1 MMKRIVSIFGISVFV
16 LTWTS
21 CQRET
26 LAPEGE
32 GLTGRPISFSLSTE
46 TLPAETK
53 TEYSGEV
60 FNSYERINWTVGD
73 QVRLFTDNT
82 SAQGNSSWGGNSN
95 VGVMTDYQ
103 VDGVIPSDAKS
114 YASISPC
121 GSQKN
126 LAWGSGAHNIFGVY
140 PSPEISSITVS
151 NQGSLSFSRMT
162 LDGGDAALSFT
173 EGKATVQAWG
183 DGSFRNYTVT
193 PNMKKAF
200 LYSAQTVESP
210 TTGTTLSFHP
220 LFNAVEVSFKRADI
234 LSTALLPSGKNAAD
248 FRLSAIELTSEGK
261 AISGQY
267 SVSFTKG
274 ASWETA
280 SSSTSLTGS
289 NQKKIRYTFPAYGTA
304 VGDVSA
310 QDNVAG
316 MHNYDNSVYTVRF
329 FIPYNAYGDGDKLK
343 IRFEFLHSDG
353 STAFTRTLQLKK
365 DSENAWF
372 GMNPGEKLIVNPGNA
387 VAPVRWIYVLDVEPV
402 ARFDKN
408 DVSASSRTTAYKVKS
423 SYRYKEGD
431 ESTWEPVKWATEINM
446 GARDINANKDF
457 RRISAYSAVN
467 SDKPGWITF
476 TNTGLGNGGKNT
488 NEPRSITASQ
498 YFRHVD
504 SNNPDE
510 FFKDAIS
517 GNIHPSGINNL
528 SDKANAIDLSMYDLQ
543 GNPLSMT
550 SANCYVVSAPG
561 WYKFPLVYG
570 NTLKNGSPN
579 MGAVQSYHVRHD
591 GGAIGQPWIRAS
603 LGGDLVNDYTAALV
617 WQDNKPECSYAGCNN
632 PSHGVIDT
640 DKLEVRM
647 DNNMAYM
654 YFYVPQ
660 HSIQPGNNLL
670 ALKKGGDIVWS
681 WHIWI
686 TDQPLE
692 PKDGRYMSTLIGW
705 TPISLQGGNGGLD
718 VYPAR
723 SEELKIVQVTSDGQ
737 KIPEGQ
743 EKEILVIQEGTTKQI
758 LSSDRVY
765 RFGRSVYFQY
775 GRKDP
780 MFPALSTGEKK
791 QTNVTQTN
799 VTQEIYDADGNL
811 LAGNDGDMPVYGGEK
826 SVPHSIKNPAVFYTT
841 NTPFAQQV
849 GGYWRTDLKTV
860 YDPSPIGYR
869 VIDSFDGAFKSSYQN
884 SSQTKFMIV
893 KGNTYP
899 GAYVGKDENL
909 FLPVV
914 GQRGVDSILL
924 GTPAD
929 RTSFGKGANDAKA
942 MLWAADGH
950 VFSVEL
956 GLRNLYKGYVNLGRG
971 WSYLGQEAA
980 GYPVLCITE

>member
-310 QDNVAG
+310 QDNAAG

-353 STAFTRTLQLKK
+353 STAFTRTLQLKNE
-365 DSENAWF
+365 SENTWF

-387 VAPVRWIYVLDVEPV
+387 VAPARWIYVLEVEPMTSF
-402 ARFDKN
+402 AKN
-408 DVSASSRTTAYKVKS
+408 EASAATTTTSYKVKS
-423 SYRYKEGD
+423 SYRYKEGN
-431 ESTWEPVKWATEINM
+431 ESGTREPVKWATEINM
-446 GARDINANKDF
+446 GARDINANSDW
-457 RRISAYSAVN
+457 RRISSYSPAN
-467 SDKPGWITF
+467 SDKAGWISF
-476 TNTGLGNGGKNT
+476 ANTSLGNGGKDV
-488 NEPRSITASQ
+488 NETRSITASR
-498 YFRHVD
+498 FVRHVN
-504 SNNPDE
+504 SNNPDD

-517 GNIHPSGINNL
+517 MNVHPSRINNL

-543 GNPLSMT
+543 GNPLSGMT

-603 LGGDLVNDYTAALV
+603 LGGDLVNDYSAALV
-617 WQDNKPECSYAGCNN
+617 WQDNRPECSYTGCNN
-632 PSHGVIDT
+632 RKHGVI

-660 HSIQPGNNLL
+660 HSIQPGNNLI

-692 PKDGRYMSTLIGW
+692 TKDGRYMSTLIGW
-705 TPISLQGGNGGLD
+705 IPISLQGGNGGLD

-737 KIPEGQ
+737 KIPEGM
-743 EKEILVIQEGTTKQI
+743 ESNILVLQEGNVIQK
-758 LSSDRVY
+758 LRSDRIY
-765 RFGRSVYFQY
+765 RYGRGVYFQY

-780 MFPALSTGEKK
+780 MFPAEPTGGG
-791 QTNVTQTN
+791 NRTQD
-799 VTQEIYDADGNL
+799 IYNANGDP
-811 LAGNDGDMPVYGGEK
+811 LAGENDYMPSTSGDKNLAY
-826 SVPHSIKNPAVFYTT
+826 SIKNPAQFLLGAS
-841 NTPFAQQV
+841 TPFSSGAA
-849 GGYWRTDLKTV
+849 YWSTSFKTV

-869 VIDSFDGAFKSSYQN
+869 VIDRFYHSTDPAQNHFFLTYAKN
-884 SSQTKFMIV
+884 SSFFRIY
-893 KGNTYP
+893 GNDGIGYP
-899 GAYVGKDENL
+899 GAYIGRDGN
-909 FLPVV
+909 FYLPAMGYRQGNSSQVQGAPV
-914 GQRGVDSILL
+914 SREPHNGAATVHIWSASKQYLHAEL
-924 GTPAD
+924 GTVPMNAGKVTYWD
-929 RTSFGKGANDAKA
+929 RD
-942 MLWAADGH
+942 
-950 VFSVEL
+950 
-956 GLRNLYKGYVNLGRG
+956 
-971 WSYLGQEAA
+971 QEAQH
-980 GYPVLCITE
+980 GYPVICIVE

>member
-1 MMKRIVSIFGISVFV
+1 MMKRIVSIFSISVFV

-82 SAQGNSSWGGNSN
+82 SAQGNSSWVGNSN

-140 PSPEISSITVS
+140 PSPEISSIAVS
-151 NQGSLSFSRMT
+151 NKGSLSFSRMT

-310 QDNVAG
+310 QDNAAG

-353 STAFTRTLQLKK
+353 STAFTRTLQLKNE
-365 DSENAWF
+365 SENTWF
-372 GMNPGEKLIVNPGNA
+372 GMNPGEKLIVNPGSA
-387 VAPVRWIYVLDVEPV
+387 VAPARWIYVLDVEPV

-408 DVSASSRTTAYKVKS
+408 EASAATTTTSYKVKS
-423 SYRYKEGD
+423 SYRYKEGN
-431 ESTWEPVKWATEINM
+431 ESGTREPVKWATEINL
-446 GARDINANKDF
+446 GARDTVANSDW
-457 RRISAYSAVN
+457 RRISSYSPAN
-467 SDKPGWITF
+467 SDKAGWISF
-476 TNTGLGNGGKNT
+476 ANTSLGNGGKDV
-488 NEPRSITASQ
+488 NETRSITASK
-498 YFRHVD
+498 FLRHVN
-504 SNNPDE
+504 SNNPDD

-517 GNIHPSGINNL
+517 MNVHPSNINNL
-528 SDKANAIDLSMYDLQ
+528 SDKANAIDLSMYDLG
-543 GNPLSMT
+543 GNPISMT

-579 MGAVQSYHVRHD
+579 MDAVQSYHVRHD

-603 LGGDLVNDYTAALV
+603 LGGDLVNDYSAALV
-617 WQDNKPECSYAGCNN
+617 WQDNKPECSYTGCNN
-632 PSHGVIDT
+632 PKHGVIN
-640 DKLEVRM
+640 KLEVCM

-660 HSIQPGNNLL
+660 HSIQPGNNLI

-686 TDQPLE
+686 TDQPLV
-692 PKDGRYMSTLIGW
+692 PKDDRYLSTLIGW

-737 KIPEGQ
+737 KIPEGM
-743 EKEILVIQEGTTKQI
+743 ESEILVLQEGNVIQK
-758 LSSDRVY
+758 LRSDRIY
-765 RFGRSVYFQY
+765 RYGRGVYFQY

-780 MFPALSTGEKK
+780 MFPAQSTG
-791 QTNVTQTN
+791 NN
-799 VTQEIYDADGNL
+799 NRTQEIYDQGGTMLAGGGAEMPNVDGN
-811 LAGNDGDMPVYGGEK
+811 GKDKGFTV
-826 SVPHSIKNPAVFYTT
+826 KNPAIFLL
-841 NTPFAQQV
+841 NQTPFQD
-849 GGYWRTDLKTV
+849 GGAYWSMDVKTV

-869 VIDSFDGAFKSSYQN
+869 VIDRYYQSTGNAAHFYSSYAKEYRKLNLNNQYN
-884 SSQTKFMIV
+884 NLV
-893 KGNTYP
+893 EGERRGYP
-899 GAYVGKDENL
+899 GAYLGSGGNL
-909 FLPVV
+909 YLP
-914 GQRGVDSILL
+914 S
-924 GTPAD
+924 
-929 RTSFGKGANDAKA
+929 
-942 MLWAADGH
+942 M
-950 VFSVEL
+950 
-956 GLRNLYKGYVNLGRG
+956 GLRESGHSGLTGAPISRTNYGTSASNFWCAEGTRFVCDLSGTYKAGYVTSWNDSG
-971 WSYLGQEAA
+971 YKAE
-980 GYPVLCITE
+980 GYPVICIVE

>member
-1 MMKRIVSIFGISVFV
+1 MKNKLIRILPLVLLAAGCTREIVDPLAENRGLTVDFQLSTYYTQGALFTKAPDDLFDSPVTKTVFSGKDENGQDVTSSSQKERIDWKDGDKVDLMILKAGDPKDRRVYEIKAFTTEGNLKSKSTSVSSDNPFTFKGSGDYYIFATYPSHSIGKALKTGNGYDYGLWNPSSTTGGFGLHLPAGLTCSIVDKGDSYVVMDDMDYAVMTAGKSVNLSSPQAIELDFKPFFNAYQLLLTNTETTRNYKLETLTITCTSGFLRTKADVSNRLPSLISADGTMSWNNYTPGTDRCIRSFTYNFKQLSGYSEGIPFNKPLDITLLALPIAQSGISITFTFSGGITRT
-16 LTWTS
+16 LTLDPS
-21 CQRET
+21 VT
-26 LAPEGE
+26 LAPSHKLRIYNIGE
-32 GLTGRPISFSLSTE
+32 G
-46 TLPAETK
+46 
-53 TEYSGEV
+53 
-60 FNSYERINWTVGD
+60 
-73 QVRLFTDNT
+73 
-82 SAQGNSSWGGNSN
+82 
-95 VGVMTDYQ
+95 
-103 VDGVIPSDAKS
+103 
-114 YASISPC
+114 
-121 GSQKN
+121 
-126 LAWGSGAHNIFGVY
+126 
-140 PSPEISSITVS
+140 
-151 NQGSLSFSRMT
+151 
-162 LDGGDAALSFT
+162 
-173 EGKATVQAWG
+173 
-183 DGSFRNYTVT
+183 
-193 PNMKKAF
+193 
-200 LYSAQTVESP
+200 
-210 TTGTTLSFHP
+210 
-220 LFNAVEVSFKRADI
+220 
-234 LSTALLPSGKNAAD
+234 
-248 FRLSAIELTSEGK
+248 SE
-261 AISGQY
+261 
-267 SVSFTKG
+267 
-274 ASWETA
+274 E
-280 SSSTSLTGS
+280 
-289 NQKKIRYTFPAYGTA
+289 
-304 VGDVSA
+304 
-310 QDNVAG
+310 
-316 MHNYDNSVYTVRF
+316 
-329 FIPYNAYGDGDKLK
+329 
-343 IRFEFLHSDG
+343 
-353 STAFTRTLQLKK
+353 
-365 DSENAWF
+365 
-372 GMNPGEKLIVNPGNA
+372 
-387 VAPVRWIYVLDVEPV
+387 WIYVLDVEPV

-408 DVSASSRTTAYKVKS
+408 DVSASRTTSYKVKS
-423 SYRYKEGD
+423 SYRYKEGK
-431 ESTWEPVKWATEINM
+431 ESDTREPVKWATEINM
-446 GARDINANKDF
+446 GARDIDANSDW
-457 RRISAYSAVN
+457 RRISSYSPEN
-467 SDKPGWITF
+467 SDKAGWISF
-476 TNTGLGNGGKNT
+476 ANTSLGNGGKDV
-488 NEPRSITASQ
+488 NETRSITASS
-498 YFRHVD
+498 FLRHVN

-528 SDKANAIDLSMYDLQ
+528 SDKANAIDLSMYDLR
-543 GNPLSMT
+543 GKRLSGMT

-603 LGGDLVNDYTAALV
+603 LGGDLVNDYSAELV
-617 WQDNKPECSYAGCNN
+617 WQDNNPECSYAGCNN
-632 PSHGVIDT
+632 PSHGVID
-640 DKLEVRM
+640 KNRLEVRM

-660 HSIQPGNNLL
+660 HSMQPGNNLL

-692 PKDGRYMSTLIGW
+692 PKDDRYLSAYIGW
-705 TPISLQGGNGGLD
+705 TPLNLSGGNDGID

-723 SEELKIVQVTSDGQ
+723 SEALKIIQVTADGQ

-758 LSSDRVY
+758 LSDDRVY

-869 VIDSFDGAFKSSYQN
+869 VIDSFDGAFKISYQN

-893 KGNTYP
+893 PGNTYP
-899 GAYVGKDENL
+899 GAYVGSGENL

-924 GTPAD
+924 GTPAE

-956 GLRNLYKGYVNLGRG
+956 GLRSLYKGYVNLGRG

>member
-32 GLTGRPISFSLSTE
+32 GLIGKPISFSLSTE
-46 TLPAETK
+46 TLPVETK

-103 VDGVIPSDAKS
+103 VDGVIPSNAKS
-114 YASISPC
+114 KASISPC
-121 GSQKN
+121 GSQKD

-140 PSPEISSITVS
+140 PSPEISSITVR

-310 QDNVAG
+310 QDNAAG

-329 FIPYNAYGDGDKLK
+329 FIPYNTYGDGDKLK

-353 STAFTRTLQLKK
+353 STAFTRTLQLKNESK
-365 DSENAWF
+365 NTWF

-387 VAPVRWIYVLDVEPV
+387 VAPARWIYVLDVEPV

-408 DVSASSRTTAYKVKS
+408 DVSVSSTTTAYKVKS

-431 ESTWEPVKWATEINM
+431 ESTWEPVKWATEINL

-488 NEPRSITASQ
+488 NETRSITASQ
-498 YFRHVD
+498 YLRNVD
-504 SNNPDE
+504 PNNPDA

-517 GNIHPSGINNL
+517 MNVHPSHINNL
-528 SDKANAIDLSMYDLQ
+528 SDKANAIDLSMYDLR
-543 GNPLSMT
+543 GNPISMT

-570 NTLKNGSPN
+570 NTLKNGRYN

-603 LGGDLVNDYTAALV
+603 LGGDLVNDYSAELV
-617 WQDNKPECSYAGCNN
+617 WQDNNPECSYPGCNN
-632 PSHGVIDT
+632 PSHGVID
-640 DKLEVRM
+640 KNRLEVRM

-660 HSIQPGNNLL
+660 HSMQPGNNLL

-692 PKDGRYMSTLIGW
+692 SKDGRYMSTLIGW
-705 TPISLQGGNGGLD
+705 IPISLQGGNGGLD

-737 KIPEGQ
+737 KIPEGM
-743 EKEILVIQEGTTKQI
+743 ESDILVLQEGNVIQK
-758 LSSDRVY
+758 LRSDRIY
-765 RFGRSVYFQY
+765 RYGRGVYFQY

-780 MFPALSTGEKK
+780 MFPAQSTG
-791 QTNVTQTN
+791 NN
-799 VTQEIYDADGNL
+799 NRTQEIYDQDGTMLAGGGAEMPHVDGN
-811 LAGNDGDMPVYGGEK
+811 GKDKGFTV
-826 SVPHSIKNPAVFYTT
+826 KNPAIFLL
-841 NTPFAQQV
+841 NQTPFQD
-849 GGYWRTDLKTV
+849 GGAYWSTDVKTV

-869 VIDSFDGAFKSSYQN
+869 VIDRYYQSTGDAAHFYSKYAKEYRKLN
-884 SSQTKFMIV
+884 LNNQYNNLV
-893 KGNTYP
+893 EGERRGYP
-899 GAYVGKDENL
+899 GAYLGSGGNL
-909 FLPVV
+909 YLP
-914 GQRGVDSILL
+914 S
-924 GTPAD
+924 
-929 RTSFGKGANDAKA
+929 
-942 MLWAADGH
+942 M
-950 VFSVEL
+950 
-956 GLRNLYKGYVNLGRG
+956 GLRESQTAGGLTGAPLSRTNYGTSASNFWCAEGTRFVCDLSGTYKAGYVTSWNDSG
-971 WSYLGQEAA
+971 YKAE
-980 GYPVLCITE
+980 GYPVICIVE

>member
-1 MMKRIVSIFGISVFV
+1 MMKRIVSIFGISFFV

-26 LAPEGE
+26 LAPEGD

-46 TLPAETK
+46 TLPTETK

-114 YASISPC
+114 KASIRPC

-126 LAWGSGAHNIFGVY
+126 MKWGSGAHNIFGVY

-289 NQKKIRYTFPAYGTA
+289 NQKKIRYAFPAYGTA

-310 QDNVAG
+310 QDNAAG

-353 STAFTRTLQLKK
+353 STAFTRTLQLKNESK
-365 DSENAWF
+365 NTWF

-387 VAPVRWIYVLDVEPV
+387 VAPARWIYVLDVEPV

-408 DVSASSRTTAYKVKS
+408 DESASSTTTAYKVKS

-446 GARDINANKDF
+446 GARDINANSDW
-457 RRISAYSAVN
+457 RRISSYSPVN
-467 SDKPGWITF
+467 SDKAGWISF
-476 TNTGLGNGGKNT
+476 ANTSLGNGGKDV
-488 NEPRSITASQ
+488 NETRSITASR
-498 YFRHVD
+498 FDRHVN
-504 SNNPDE
+504 SNNPDD

-517 GNIHPSGINNL
+517 GNIHPSHINNL
-528 SDKANAIDLSMYDLQ
+528 SDKANAIDLSMYDLG
-543 GNPLSMT
+543 GNPISMT

-570 NTLKNGSPN
+570 NTLKNGSDN

-591 GGAIGQPWIRAS
+591 GGAISQPWIRAS
-603 LGGDLVNDYTAALV
+603 LGGDLVNDYSAALV
-617 WQDNKPECSYAGCNN
+617 WQDNKPECSYTGCNN
-632 PSHGVIDT
+632 PSHGVI

-660 HSIQPGNNLL
+660 HSIQPGNNLI

-686 TDQPLE
+686 TDQPFE
-692 PKDGRYMSTLIGW
+692 TKDGRYMSTLIGW
-705 TPISLQGGNGGLD
+705 TPISLQGENGVLD

-737 KIPEGQ
+737 KIPKGMES
-743 EKEILVIQEGTTKQI
+743 EILVLQEGNVIQK
-758 LSSDRVY
+758 LRSDRIY
-765 RFGRSVYFQY
+765 RYGRGVYFQY

-780 MFPALSTGEKK
+780 MFPAQSTG
-791 QTNVTQTN
+791 NN
-799 VTQEIYDADGNL
+799 NRTQEIYDQDGTL
-811 LAGNDGDMPVYGGEK
+811 LAGGSAEMPNVDGNGKDKGFTV
-826 SVPHSIKNPAVFYTT
+826 KNPAIFLL
-841 NTPFAQQV
+841 NQTPFQD
-849 GGYWRTDLKTV
+849 GGAYWSTDVKTV

-869 VIDSFDGAFKSSYQN
+869 VIDRYYQ
-884 SSQTKFMIV
+884 ST
-893 KGNTYP
+893 GNAAHFYSKYAKEYRKLNLNNQYNNLVNGERRGYP
-899 GAYVGKDENL
+899 GAYLGSDGNL
-909 FLPVV
+909 YLP
-914 GQRGVDSILL
+914 S
-924 GTPAD
+924 
-929 RTSFGKGANDAKA
+929 
-942 MLWAADGH
+942 M
-950 VFSVEL
+950 
-956 GLRNLYKGYVNLGRG
+956 GLRESMNAGLTGAPLSRTNYGTSASNFWCAEGTRFVCDLSGTYNAGYVTYWNDSG
-971 WSYLGQEAA
+971 YKAE
-980 GYPVLCITE
+980 GYPVICIVE

>member
-32 GLTGRPISFSLSTE
+32 GLIGKPISFSLSTE
-46 TLPAETK
+46 TLPTETK

-103 VDGVIPSDAKS
+103 VDRVFPSSDAKS
-114 YASISPC
+114 KASISPC
-121 GSQKN
+121 GSQKD

-140 PSPEISSITVS
+140 PSPEISSITVR

-310 QDNVAG
+310 QDNAAG

-329 FIPYNAYGDGDKLK
+329 FIPYNAYGDGDMLK

-353 STAFTRTLQLKK
+353 STAFTRTLQLKNE
-365 DSENAWF
+365 STNTWF

-387 VAPVRWIYVLDVEPV
+387 VAPARWIYVLDVEPV

-446 GARDINANKDF
+446 GARDINANSDW
-457 RRISAYSAVN
+457 RRISSYSLAN
-467 SDKPGWITF
+467 SDKAGWIYF
-476 TNTGLGNGGKNT
+476 ANTSLGNGGKDVET
-488 NEPRSITASQ
+488 RSITASR
-498 YFRHVD
+498 FVRHVN
-504 SNNPDE
+504 SNNPDD

-517 GNIHPSGINNL
+517 MNVHPSGINNL

-543 GNPLSMT
+543 GNPLSGMT

-570 NTLKNGSPN
+570 NTLKNGSDN

-591 GGAIGQPWIRAS
+591 GGAIAQPWIRAS
-603 LGGDLVNDYTAALV
+603 LGGDLVNDYSAELV
-617 WQDNKPECSYAGCNN
+617 WQDNKPDCSYAGCNN
-632 PSHGVIDT
+632 PSHGVIDKN
-640 DKLEVRM
+640 KLEVRM
-647 DNNMAYM
+647 DNGMAYM

-705 TPISLQGGNGGLD
+705 IPISLQGGNGGLD

-737 KIPEGQ
+737 KIPEGM
-743 EKEILVIQEGTTKQI
+743 ESGILVLQDGNVIQK
-758 LSSDRVY
+758 LRSDRIY
-765 RFGRSVYFQY
+765 RYGRGVYFQY

-780 MFPALSTGEKK
+780 MFPAEPTG
-791 QTNVTQTN
+791 NGNRTQD
-799 VTQEIYDADGNL
+799 IYNANGDP
-811 LAGNDGDMPVYGGEK
+811 LAGENDYMPSTSGDKNLAY
-826 SVPHSIKNPAVFYTT
+826 SIKNPTQFLLGGS
-841 NTPFAQQV
+841 TPFSSGAA
-849 GGYWRTDLKTV
+849 YWSTSFKTV

-869 VIDSFDGAFKSSYQN
+869 VIDRFYHSTDPAQNHFYLTYGKNWSFFRIYGNDG
-884 SSQTKFMIV
+884 
-893 KGNTYP
+893 KGYP
-899 GAYVGKDENL
+899 GAYIGSEGN
-909 FLPVV
+909 FYLPAMGYRQGNSSQVQGAPLSREPHNGTATV
-914 GQRGVDSILL
+914 HIWSASKQYLHAEL
-924 GTPAD
+924 GTVPMTAGKVTYWD
-929 RTSFGKGANDAKA
+929 R
-942 MLWAADGH
+942 DG
-950 VFSVEL
+950 
-956 GLRNLYKGYVNLGRG
+956 
-971 WSYLGQEAA
+971 EAQH
-980 GYPVLCITE
+980 GYPVICIVE